1 MGSQRTWT
9 FLSNHAHIL
18 VCLAQD
24 PDCRLRD
31 IAEAVGITERGVM
44 KIMGELEESGVVTR
58 VREGRRN
65 HYEIS
70 SEESLRHPLEQHCTV
85 GSLLSMV
92 LGEKK

>member
-1 MGSQRTWT
+1 
-9 FLSNHAHIL
+9 
-18 VCLAQD
+18 
-24 PDCRLRD
+24 
-31 IAEAVGITERGVM
+31 M